1 MNVGTKISIHVH
13 GICLLHIDNN
23 DHLTCLVGMQSQ
35 VAPGLYPPGGF
46 GGVQGMK

>member
-1 MNVGTKISIHVH
+1 MLGQKFPFTCMEFACYI
-13 GICLLHIDNN
+13 LYNN